1 MTTLGEYADIIRS
14 KNAGPF
20 QLTFDIFFE
29 DPRKYYRFKELNPIT
44 PEWVVKTYQVS
55 LHEVE
60 MAFFDKA
67 LGFKF
72 TIPRK
77 VSCGCARDSDVYGA
91 QQHAPLFMLDI
102 PI

>member
-1 MTTLGEYADIIRS
+1 MVTLGEYADIIRS

-29 DPRKYYRFKELNPIT
+29 DPRKYYKFKELNPVT
-44 PEWVVKTYQVS
+44 PEWVAQTYKVKPD
-55 LHEVE
+55 EVE

-77 VSCGCARDSDVYGA
+77 VSCGSARDYDVYGA
-91 QQHAPLFMLDI
+91 QQHAPLLMLEI